1 MKLTNADVVMLIGRL
16 LTSCP
21 LDVHNFFLN
30 GILLYKNDTFSFC
43 TSLNIRL
50 WVRKA
55 ALLDWNVMFWNEFVD
70 VDNCTLWVWI
80 CNWRADLVWSLFF
93 VVGIIL
99 FFFLCQ
105 NSNSVSG
112 IPGQLEDPAQS
123 SPQENIFAPL
133 VLMVR
138 ISRNRSSP
146 VPSVCFFFFFLN
158 SSSRTLSS
166 FRFVASFAYYGS
178 VLSSSELLEK
188 NLLCVID
195 PDEEHSVKH
204 RHEDSLCYCIP
215 FAQSDYQTL
224 MISCL
229 GEFGCKLMCH
239 LTSRAP
245 PPGQRSH
252 LLNRVCLNLRMT
264 TCPAPPPP
272 MSLQWSL

>member
-1 MKLTNADVVMLIGRL
+1 MKLSNADVVMLIGRL

-146 VPSVCFFFFFLN
+146 VPSVWFFFFFKFLF
-158 SSSRTLSS
+158 SDFVVLQVRGFLCLLRFCSEQFGAAGEKLIMCDRPGRGTLS
-166 FRFVASFAYYGS
+166 
-178 VLSSSELLEK
+178 E
-188 NLLCVID
+188 
-195 PDEEHSVKH
+195 
-204 RHEDSLCYCIP
+204 
-215 FAQSDYQTL
+215 
-224 MISCL
+224 
-229 GEFGCKLMCH
+229 
-239 LTSRAP
+239 AP
-245 PPGQRSH
+245 PWGLTVLLHPICTKWLPDSDDQLPG
-252 LLNRVCLNLRMT
+252 RVWM
-264 TCPAPPPP
+264 
-272 MSLQWSL
+272 

>member
-1 MKLTNADVVMLIGRL
+1 MSKLKLCVRNPGAAGR
-16 LTSCP
+16 SCSVQP
-21 LDVHNFFLN
+21 SGEH
-30 GILLYKNDTFSFC
+30 
-43 TSLNIRL
+43 
-50 WVRKA
+50 
-55 ALLDWNVMFWNEFVD
+55 
-70 VDNCTLWVWI
+70 
-80 CNWRADLVWSLFF
+80 
-93 VVGIIL
+93 
-99 FFFLCQ
+99 LC
-105 NSNSVSG
+105 SSG
-112 IPGQLEDPAQS
+112 THGEDQQEPFQS
-123 SPQENIFAPL
+123 SSQCL
-133 VLMVR
+133 
-138 ISRNRSSP
+138 
-146 VPSVCFFFFFLN
+146 FFFFLN

-264 TCPAPPPP
+264 TCPAPPP
-272 MSLQWSL
+272 MSLQ